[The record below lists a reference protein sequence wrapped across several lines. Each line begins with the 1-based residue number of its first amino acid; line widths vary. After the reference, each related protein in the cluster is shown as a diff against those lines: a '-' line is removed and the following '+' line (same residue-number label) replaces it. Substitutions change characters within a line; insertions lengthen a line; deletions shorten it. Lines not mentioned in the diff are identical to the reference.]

1 MSYFRIKSYA
11 KINLALNVT
20 GKTSRLH
27 KIESIVGFVSIH
39 DVILIKKIQSKKHI
53 ISFKGK
59 FSKNIYK
66 RNTISKL
73 LKVLEKEKLLKNHKF
88 KIKVNKYIPLKSG
101 LGGGS
106 MNAANILKYL
116 IKKNFINPSKEQ
128 ISSICQSIGSDVALG
143 LNSTFTIL
151 KSNNDIRE
159 FENCKKFYALI
170 VRPSFGCSTKEIFS
184 SVNKFS
190 KPKFNKPSKKMLK
203 FDNLKKLNNSLEEI
217 SLSKFPKL
225 KKIKQFLEKTSNKSF
240 VRMTG
245 SGSAIVAYYKSKKLC
260 EEVKKRFSRKYKNCW
275 CKVAKT
281 I

>member
-1 MSYFRIKSYA
+1 MSYSRVKSYA
-11 KINLALNVT
+11 KINLALNIT
-20 GKTSRLH
+20 GKTSKLH
-27 KIESIVGFVSIH
+27 KIESVVGFATLH

-59 FSKNIYK
+59 FSKNINQK
-66 RNTISKL
+66 NTISKL
-73 LKVLEKEKLLKNHKF
+73 LEFLEKEKLLKSHKF
-88 KIKVNKYIPLKSG
+88 EIKVNKYIPSKSG

-116 IKKNFINPSKEQ
+116 IKKKFINPNKRQ
-128 ISSICQSIGSDVALG
+128 LISICKSIGSDVALG

-151 KSNNDIRE
+151 KSNNQIKE
-159 FENCKKFYALI
+159 FKNCKKFYVLI
-170 VRPSFGCSTKEIFS
+170 VKPSFGCSTKEIYAG
-184 SVNKFS
+184 VKKFT
-190 KPKFNKPSKKMLK
+190 KPRFNKPSKKMFS
-203 FDNLKKLNNSLEEI
+203 FDNLKKLNNSLEAI

-225 KKIKQFLEKTSNKSF
+225 KNIKHFLEKSSNKSF

-245 SGSAIVAYYKSKKLC
+245 SGSAIVAYFKSKKLC
-260 EEVKKRFSRKYKNCW
+260 DDVKKKFSRKYKNCW

>member
-1 MSYFRIKSYA
+1 MSYSRIKSYA
-11 KINLALNVT
+11 KINLALNIT
-20 GKTSRLH
+20 GKTSKLH
-27 KIESIVGFVSIH
+27 KIESVVGFVTLH

-59 FSKNIYK
+59 FSNNISK
-66 RNTISKL
+66 KNTISKL
-73 LKVLEKEKLLKNHKF
+73 FKFLEKEKLLTSSKF
-88 KIKVNKYIPLKSG
+88 EIKVNKYIPSKSG

-116 IKKNFINPSKEQ
+116 IKENFINPSKRQ
-128 ISSICQSIGSDVALG
+128 CISICKSIGSDVALG

-151 KSNNDIRE
+151 KSNNQIKE
-159 FENCKKFYALI
+159 FKNCKKFYVLI
-170 VRPSFGCSTKEIFS
+170 VKPSFGCSTKEIYS
-184 SVNKFS
+184 GVKKFT
-190 KPKFNKPSKKMLK
+190 KPRFNKPSKKMFS
-203 FDNLKKLNNSLEEI
+203 FDNLKKLNNSLEAI

-225 KKIKQFLEKTSNKSF
+225 KNIKYFLEKSSNKSF

-245 SGSAIVAYYKSKKLC
+245 SGSAIVAYFKSKKLC
-260 EEVKKRFSRKYKNCW
+260 DDVKKKFSRKYKNCW

>member
-1 MSYFRIKSYA
+1 MSYSRIKSYA

-20 GKTSRLH
+20 GKTSKLH
-27 KIESIVGFVSIH
+27 KIESVVGFVTLH

-59 FSKNIYK
+59 FSKNIDQK
-66 RNTISKL
+66 NTISKL
-73 LKVLEKEKLLKNHKF
+73 FKFLEKEKLLTSSKF
-88 KIKVNKYIPLKSG
+88 EIKINKYIPSKSG

-116 IKKNFINPSKEQ
+116 IKENFINPSKRQ
-128 ISSICQSIGSDVALG
+128 CISICKSIGSDVALG

-151 KSNNDIRE
+151 KSNNQIKE
-159 FENCKKFYALI
+159 FKNCKKFYVLI
-170 VRPSFGCSTKEIFS
+170 VKPSFGCSTKEIYS
-184 SVNKFS
+184 GVKKFT
-190 KPKFNKPSKKMLK
+190 KPRFNKPSKKMFS
-203 FDNLKKLNNSLEEI
+203 FDNLKKLNNSLEAI
-217 SLSKFPKL
+217 SLSRFPKL
-225 KKIKQFLEKTSNKSF
+225 KNIKYFLEKSSNKSF

-245 SGSAIVAYYKSKKLC
+245 SGSAIVAYFKSKKLC
-260 EEVKKRFSRKYKNCW
+260 DDVKKKFSRKYKNCW

>member
-1 MSYFRIKSYA
+1 MNYSNIKSYA

-27 KIESIVGFVSIH
+27 KIESIVGFVSLH

-53 ISFKGK
+53 ISFNGK
-59 FSKNIYK
+59 YSKNIYK
-66 RNTISKL
+66 KNTISKL
-73 LKVLEKEKLLKNHKF
+73 LKILEKEKLLVGHRF
-88 KIKVNKYIPLKSG
+88 EIKVKKHIPSKSG

-116 IKKNFINPSKEQ
+116 IKKKFVNPSKRQ
-128 ISSICQSIGSDVALG
+128 LIPICKSISSDVALG
-143 LNSTFTIL
+143 LNSTFTVL
-151 KSNNDIRE
+151 KSNNQIKE
-159 FENCKKFYALI
+159 FKNCKKFYALI
-170 VRPSFGCSTKEIFS
+170 VKPSFGCSTKDIYS
-184 SVNKFS
+184 GVKKFS
-190 KPKFNKPSKKMLK
+190 KPKFSKLSKKMIS
-203 FDNLKKLNNSLEEI
+203 FDYLKKLDNSLEPI

-225 KKIKQFLEKTSNKSF
+225 KNIKYFLEKSSNNSF

-245 SGSAIVAYYKSKKLC
+245 SGSAIVAYFKSKKLC
-260 EEVKKRFSRKYKNCW
+260 DYVKKKFSRKYKNCW

>member
-1 MSYFRIKSYA
+1 MSYSRIKSYA
-11 KINLALNVT
+11 KVNLALNIT
-20 GKTSRLH
+20 GKTSKLH
-27 KIESIVGFVSIH
+27 KIESVVGFVTLH

-59 FSKNIYK
+59 FSKNINQK
-66 RNTISKL
+66 NTISKL
-73 LKVLEKEKLLKNHKF
+73 FKFLEKENLLTSSKF
-88 KIKVNKYIPLKSG
+88 EIKVNKYIPSKSG

-116 IKKNFINPSKEQ
+116 IKKKFINPSRGQ
-128 ISSICQSIGSDVALG
+128 LSSICKSVGSDVALG

-151 KSNNDIRE
+151 KSNNQIKE
-159 FENCKKFYALI
+159 FKNCKKFYALI
-170 VRPSFGCSTKEIFS
+170 VKPSFGCSTKDIYS
-184 SVNKFS
+184 SVKKFT
-190 KPKFNKPSKKMLK
+190 KPRFNKPSKKMFS
-203 FDNLKKLNNSLEEI
+203 FDNLKKLNNSLEAI

-225 KKIKQFLEKTSNKSF
+225 KNIKNFLEKSSNKSF

-245 SGSAIVAYYKSKKLC
+245 SGSAIVAYFKSKKLC
-260 EEVKKRFSRKYKNCW
+260 DDVKKKFSRKYKNCW

>member
-1 MSYFRIKSYA
+1 MSYSRIKSYA
-11 KINLALNVT
+11 KINLALNIT
-20 GKTSRLH
+20 GKTSKLH
-27 KIESIVGFVSIH
+27 KIESVVGFVTLH

-59 FSKNIYK
+59 FSKNINK
-66 RNTISKL
+66 KNTISKL
-73 LKVLEKEKLLKNHKF
+73 LKFLEKEKLLTSHKF
-88 KIKVNKYIPLKSG
+88 EIKVNKYIPSKSG

-116 IKKNFINPSKEQ
+116 IKKNFINPSKKQ
-128 ISSICQSIGSDVALG
+128 VISICKSVGSDVVLG

-151 KSNNDIRE
+151 KSNNQTKE
-159 FENCKKFYALI
+159 FKKCKKLYTLI
-170 VRPSFGCSTKEIFS
+170 VKPSFGCSTKEIYAG
-184 SVNKFS
+184 VKKFT
-190 KPKFNKPSKKMLK
+190 KPRFNKPSKKMFS
-203 FDNLKKLNNSLEEI
+203 FDNLKKLNNSLEAI

-225 KKIKQFLEKTSNKSF
+225 KNIKNFLEKSSNKSF

-245 SGSAIVAYYKSKKLC
+245 SGSAIVAYFKSKKLC
-260 EEVKKRFSRKYKNCW
+260 DDVKKKFSRKYKNCW

>member
-1 MSYFRIKSYA
+1 MGYSKIKSFA

-20 GKTSRLH
+20 GKNLRLH
-27 KIESIVGFVSIH
+27 KIESIVGFVSLY
-39 DVILIKKIQSKKHI
+39 DDILIKEIQSKKHI

-59 FSKNIYK
+59 FSKNIDPK
-66 RNTISKL
+66 NTISKL
-73 LKVLEKEKLLKNHKF
+73 FKFLEKEKLLTSSKF
-88 KIKVNKYIPLKSG
+88 EIKVNKYIPSKSG

-116 IKKNFINPSKEQ
+116 IKKNFIYPSKKQ
-128 ISSICQSIGSDVALG
+128 LISICKSIGSDVALG

-151 KSNNDIRE
+151 KSNNQIKE
-159 FENCKKFYALI
+159 FRNCKKFYVLI
-170 VRPSFGCSTKEIFS
+170 VKPSFGCSTKEIYS
-184 SVNKFS
+184 GVKKFT
-190 KPKFNKPSKKMLK
+190 KPRFNKPSKKMFN
-203 FDNLKKLNNSLEEI
+203 FDNLKKLNNSLEAI

-225 KKIKQFLEKTSNKSF
+225 KNIKHFLEKSSNKSF

-245 SGSAIVAYYKSKKLC
+245 SGSAIVAYFKSKKLC
-260 EEVKKRFSRKYKNCW
+260 DDVKKKFSRKYKNYW

>member
-1 MSYFRIKSYA
+1 MNYSSIKSYA

-20 GKTSRLH
+20 GKTSGLH
-27 KIESIVGFVSIH
+27 QIESIVGFVSLH

-53 ISFKGK
+53 ISFNGK
-59 FSKNIYK
+59 YSKNIDK
-66 RNTISKL
+66 KNTISKL
-73 LKVLEKEKLLKNHKF
+73 LKILEKERLLTGHRF
-88 KIKVNKYIPLKSG
+88 EIKVKKHIPLKSG

-116 IKKNFINPSKEQ
+116 IKKKFINPNKGQ
-128 ISSICQSIGSDVALG
+128 LSSICKSIGSDVVLG

-151 KSNNDIRE
+151 KSNNQIKE
-159 FENCKKFYALI
+159 FKNCNKFYTLI
-170 VRPSFGCSTKEIFS
+170 VKPSFGCSTKEIYS
-184 SVNKFS
+184 GVKKFT
-190 KPKFNKPSKKMLK
+190 KPRFNKTSKKMFS
-203 FDNLKKLNNSLEEI
+203 FDNLKKLNNSLEAI

-225 KKIKQFLEKTSNKSF
+225 KDIKHFLEKSSNESF

-245 SGSAIVAYYKSKKLC
+245 SGSAIVAYFKSKKLC
-260 EEVKKRFSRKYKNCW
+260 DDVKKKFSRTYKNCW

>member
-1 MSYFRIKSYA
+1 MGYSRIKSFA

-20 GKTSRLH
+20 GKNSRLH
-27 KIESIVGFVSIH
+27 KIESIVGFVSLY
-39 DVILIKKIQSKKHI
+39 DVILIKEIQSKKHI

-59 FSKNIYK
+59 FSKNIGPK
-66 RNTISKL
+66 NTISKL
-73 LKVLEKEKLLKNHKF
+73 LEFLEKEKLLTSSKF
-88 KIKVNKYIPLKSG
+88 EIKVNKYIPSKSG

-116 IKKNFINPSKEQ
+116 IKKKFINPNKRQ
-128 ISSICQSIGSDVALG
+128 LISICKSIGSDVALG
-143 LNSTFTIL
+143 LNSTFIIL
-151 KSNNDIRE
+151 KSNNQIKE
-159 FENCKKFYALI
+159 FKNCKKLYALI
-170 VRPSFGCSTKEIFS
+170 VKPSFGCSTKEIYS

-190 KPKFNKPSKKMLK
+190 KPRFNKTSKKMLS
-203 FDNLKKLNNSLEEI
+203 FDNLKKLNNSLEVI

-225 KKIKQFLEKTSNKSF
+225 KNIKNFLEKSSNKSF

-245 SGSAIVAYYKSKKLC
+245 SGSAIVAYFKSKKLC
-260 EEVKKRFSRKYKNCW
+260 DDVKKKFSRKYKNCW